1 MPREGTHEEAWIL
14 LPSFF
19 LTRTYAAPLGRV
31 HRSSLS
37 TSAASASAPING
49 VPLLDDDPA
58 DAIRSAS
65 ATSASA
71 ISS

>member
-1 MPREGTHEEAWIL
+1 VDSAS
-14 LPSFF
+14 SFF

-31 HRSSLS
+31 HRSSLFDFRRVRVG
-37 TSAASASAPING
+37 AIND
-49 VPLLDDDPA
+49 VPLVGDDPA

>member
-1 MPREGTHEEAWIL
+1 VDSASSIL
-14 LPSFF
+14 
-19 LTRTYAAPLGRV
+19 LTRTYAAPWARAWIFSFDSRRV
-31 HRSSLS
+31 RFG
-37 TSAASASAPING
+37 AIND
-49 VPLLDDDPA
+49 VPLLGDDPA

>member
-1 MPREGTHEEAWIL
+1 VDSASSI
-14 LPSFF
+14 F
-19 LTRTYAAPLGRV
+19 LTRTYAAPSARAWIFSFDFLPVRV
-31 HRSSLS
+31 R
-37 TSAASASAPING
+37 AIND
-49 VPLLDDDPA
+49 VPLLGDDPA

>member
-1 MPREGTHEEAWIL
+1 MPREGAYEEAWIL
-14 LPSFF
+14 PPRFSHAYLRRALGACIDPLFRLP
-19 LTRTYAAPLGRV
+19 RV
-31 HRSSLS
+31 RVG
-37 TSAASASAPING
+37 AIND
-49 VPLLDDDPA
+49 VPLLGDDPA